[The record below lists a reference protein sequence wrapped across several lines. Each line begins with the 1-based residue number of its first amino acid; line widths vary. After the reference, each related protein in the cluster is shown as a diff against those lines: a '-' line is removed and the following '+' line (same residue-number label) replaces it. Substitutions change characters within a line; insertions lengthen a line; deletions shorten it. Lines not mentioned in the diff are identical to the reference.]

1 MKREDQRA
9 AMTKPNTTD
18 VAIVGGGMVG
28 LALALDLAERGAQV
42 TIWERDRCGM
52 GATHAAAGMLAPEA
66 EGLTGDLLTLGR
78 RARDGYGRWI
88 AQLRKR
94 SELPCGYW
102 CCGIV
107 APQFAEE
114 PPAPLSRPELLQ
126 KQAGLGEGIVG
137 GHWYPEDGQV
147 NNRLLLQSLRV
158 AAMQAGVKI
167 QEGTE
172 VYGWQRRGDR
182 LTHAETNGGPQAADI
197 FVVASGAQSRG
208 LVPVPVA
215 PVKGQMLAVFDP
227 ERRLQRVLFS
237 SRAYIVPRQD
247 GTIVVGATVERVGFQ
262 PGNTAA
268 GLHQLLSGAI
278 AVWPPL
284 ADLPVVETW
293 WGFRPYAPDEKP
305 LLGRVPNLE
314 NLWLNV
320 GHYRNGILLAP
331 LCAQLLGRAI
341 ATGEIDPLLAAF
353 APPPL
358 RSF

>member
-1 MKREDQRA
+1 
-9 AMTKPNTTD
+9 MTTQHTTE
-18 VAIVGGGMVG
+18 VAIVGGGIVG

-42 TIWERDRCGM
+42 TVWERDRCGA
-52 GATHAAAGMLAPEA
+52 GATQAAAGMLAPEA

-88 AQLRKR
+88 AQLMRR

-107 APQFAEE
+107 APKFADE
-114 PPAPLSRPELLQ
+114 PPAPLARGELLQ

-147 NNRLLLQSLRV
+147 NNRLLLQSLR
-158 AAMQAGVKI
+158 AAASQAGVKI

-172 VYGWQRRGDR
+172 VYGWHRRGDR
-182 LTHAETNGGPQAADI
+182 LTHAATNQGKVAAEV
-197 FVVASGAQSRG
+197 FVVASGAHCRS
-208 LVPVPVA
+208 LVPVPVE

-247 GTIVVGATVERVGFQ
+247 GTIVVGATVERVGFC

-268 GLHQLLSGAI
+268 GLQQLLNGAI
-278 AVWPPL
+278 AVWPAL
-284 ADLPVVETW
+284 ADLPLVETW
-293 WGFRPYAPDEKP
+293 WGFRPYAPQENP

-331 LCAQLLGRAI
+331 LCAQLLGQAI
-341 ATGEIDPLLAAF
+341 ATGERDPLLAAF

-358 RSF
+358 PWS

>member
-1 MKREDQRA
+1 
-9 AMTKPNTTD
+9 MTVQNTTE
-18 VAIVGGGMVG
+18 VAIVGGGIVG
-28 LALALDLAERGAQV
+28 LSLALDLAERGAQV
-42 TIWERDRCGM
+42 TVWERDRCGM
-52 GATHAAAGMLAPEA
+52 GATQAAAGMLAPEA
-66 EGLTGDLLTLGR
+66 EGLTGDLLALGR
-78 RARDGYGRWI
+78 RARDGYGQWI
-88 AQLRKR
+88 AQLMKR

-114 PPAPLSRPELLQ
+114 PPAPLARPELLQ

-147 NNRLLLQSLRV
+147 NNRLLLQSLRL
-158 AAMQAGVKI
+158 AAGRAGVKI

-172 VYGWQRRGDR
+172 VYGWHRRGDR
-182 LTHAETNGGPQAADI
+182 LTHAETNRGALAADV
-197 FVVASGAQSRG
+197 FVVASGAQCRS
-208 LVPVPVA
+208 LVPVPVE
-215 PVKGQMLAVFDP
+215 PVKGQMVAVFDP

-247 GTIVVGATVERVGFQ
+247 GTIVIGATVERVGFW

-268 GLHQLLSGAI
+268 GLHQLLNGAI
-278 AVWPPL
+278 AVWPAL
-284 ADLPVVETW
+284 ADFPIVETW
-293 WGFRPYAPDEKP
+293 WGFRPYAPHENP

-331 LCAQLLGRAI
+331 LCAQLLGQTI
-341 ATGEIDPLLAAF
+341 ATGEMDSLLMAF

-358 RSF
+358 ALG